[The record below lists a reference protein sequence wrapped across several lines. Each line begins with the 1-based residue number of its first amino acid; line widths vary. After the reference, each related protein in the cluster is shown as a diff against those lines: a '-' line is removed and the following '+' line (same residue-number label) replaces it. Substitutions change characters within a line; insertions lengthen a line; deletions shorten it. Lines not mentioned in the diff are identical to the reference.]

1 MIRRY
6 EMRTIYALVLTLVS
20 SSVLAQSA
28 YPSRPI
34 RLLIGFPP
42 GAGMDA
48 VARPYAAK
56 LAELLGQ
63 PVVVENR
70 PGAGGAVSNAAIA
83 RAAPDGYTVGFGS
96 NGDLV
101 IVPLLTKVDY
111 DPATSFTTISLVS
124 REEGFVLLASPAFG
138 PKNLR
143 ELVELARAKPGG
155 VQFGSGGVGLPH
167 HIAMEQFKRLAQID
181 MVHVPYK
188 GAGPMTSDI
197 IGGNLLVGI
206 GNVTALP
213 LIRAGKL
220 KALAVTASRRIPA
233 LAEVPT
239 FIEQGYAIEASGW
252 FGLIAPAGLPP
263 AIVQTLADAS
273 RKVSQ
278 DAAFN
283 ERLFGLGM
291 RGEATAPA
299 GLQQLVRDDTA
310 KWAKLIRDTGVR
322 IEQ

>member
-1 MIRRY
+1 
-6 EMRTIYALVLTLVS
+6 MRTIVAF
-20 SSVLAQSA
+20 VLALLSA
-28 YPSRPI
+28 GAMAQDRYPTRPI

-56 LAELLGQ
+56 LGELLGQ

-83 RAAPDGYTVGFGS
+83 HAPADGYTLGFGS
-96 NGDLV
+96 NGDMV
-101 IVPLLTKVDY
+101 IVPLLIKVDY
-111 DPATSFTTISLVS
+111 DPARSFTPISLVS
-124 REEGFVLLASPAFG
+124 REEGFVLLAHPTFAPS
-138 PKNLR
+138 NLA
-143 ELVELARAKPGG
+143 ELVALAKEKPGG

-167 HIAMEQFKRLAQID
+167 HIAMEQFKRLARID

-197 IGGNLLVGI
+197 VGGNLMLGI

-213 LIRAGKL
+213 LIRGGKL

-239 FIEQGYAIEASGW
+239 FSEQGYAIEASGW
-252 FGLIAPAGLPP
+252 FGLIGPAGLPSVV
-263 AIVQTLADAS
+263 VQTLAAAS
-273 RKVSQ
+273 RKVSE

-291 RGEATAPA
+291 RGEATTSE
-299 GLQQLVRDDTA
+299 GLAQLVRDDTA

-322 IEQ
+322 IDQ

>member
-1 MIRRY
+1 
-6 EMRTIYALVLTLVS
+6 MRTIVAF
-20 SSVLAQSA
+20 VLALLSA
-28 YPSRPI
+28 GAMAQDRYPTRPI

-56 LAELLGQ
+56 LGELLGQ

-83 RAAPDGYTVGFGS
+83 HAPADGYTLGFGS
-96 NGDLV
+96 NGDMV
-101 IVPLLTKVDY
+101 IVPLLIKVDY
-111 DPATSFTTISLVS
+111 DPAASFTPISLVS
-124 REEGFVLLASPAFG
+124 REEGFVLLAHPTFAPS
-138 PKNLR
+138 NLA
-143 ELVELARAKPGG
+143 ELVALAKEKPGG

-167 HIAMEQFKRLAQID
+167 HIAMEQFKRLARID

-197 IGGNLLVGI
+197 VGGNLMLGI

-213 LIRAGKL
+213 LIRGGKL

-239 FIEQGYAIEASGW
+239 FSEQGYAIEASGW
-252 FGLIAPAGLPP
+252 FGLIGPAGLPSVV
-263 AIVQTLADAS
+263 VQTLAAAS
-273 RKVSQ
+273 RKVSE

-291 RGEATAPA
+291 RGEATTSE
-299 GLQQLVRDDTA
+299 GLAQLVREDTA

-322 IEQ
+322 IDQ

>member
-1 MIRRY
+1 
-6 EMRTIYALVLTLVS
+6 MRFVLALLLALVATGAA
-20 SSVLAQSA
+20 AQGI

-48 VARPYAAK
+48 VARPFAARMS
-56 LAELLGQ
+56 ELLGQ

-70 PGAGGAVSNAAIA
+70 PGAGGAVSDAAIA
-83 RAAPDGYTVGFGS
+83 RAAPDGYTIGFGS

-111 DPATSFTTISLVS
+111 DPATSFTPISLVS
-124 REEGFVLLASPAFG
+124 REEGFVLLANPAF
-138 PKNLR
+138 PPNNLQ
-143 ELVELARAKPGG
+143 ELVALAKSRP

-167 HIAMEQFKRLAQID
+167 HIAMEEFKLLAHID

-188 GAGPMTSDI
+188 GAGPMTQDI
-197 IGGNLLVGI
+197 LGGNLMLGI

-220 KALAVTASRRIPA
+220 KALAVTANRRIPA

-252 FGLIAPAGLPP
+252 FALIAPAGLPR
-263 AIVQTLADAS
+263 AVVETLASAA
-273 RKVSQ
+273 RWVSGEP
-278 DAAFN
+278 AFN
-283 ERLFGLGM
+283 ERLFALGM
-291 RGEATAPA
+291 RGEATTSD
-299 GLQQLVRDDTA
+299 GLRQIVRDDTV
-310 KWAKLIRDTGVR
+310 KWAKLIKDTGVR
-322 IEQ
+322 VEQ

>member
-1 MIRRY
+1 
-6 EMRTIYALVLTLVS
+6 MRSILALVLALVA
-20 SSVLAQSA
+20 VAAAAQGT

-48 VARPYAAK
+48 VARPFAARMS
-56 LAELLGQ
+56 ELLGQ

-70 PGAGGAVSNAAIA
+70 PGAGGAVSDAAIA
-83 RAAPDGYTVGFGS
+83 RAAPDGYTIGFGS

-111 DPATSFTTISLVS
+111 DPATSFTPISLVS
-124 REEGFVLLASPAFG
+124 REEGFVLLANPAFA
-138 PKNLR
+138 PNNLQ
-143 ELVELARAKPGG
+143 ELVALAKAKP

-167 HIAMEQFKRLAQID
+167 HIAMEEFKLLAHID

-188 GAGPMTSDI
+188 GAGPMTQDI
-197 IGGNLLVGI
+197 LGGNLMLGI

-233 LAEVPT
+233 LTEVPT

-252 FGLIAPAGLPP
+252 FALIAPAGLPP
-263 AIVQTLADAS
+263 AVIDTLAAAA
-273 RKVSQ
+273 RWVSGER
-278 DAAFN
+278 AFN
-283 ERLFGLGM
+283 ERLFALGM
-291 RGEATAPA
+291 RGEATAPD
-299 GLQQLVRDDTA
+299 GVRQIVRDDTA
-310 KWAKLIRDTGVR
+310 KWAKLIKDTGVR
-322 IEQ
+322 VEQ

>member
-1 MIRRY
+1 
-6 EMRTIYALVLTLVS
+6 MRTIVAF
-20 SSVLAQSA
+20 VLALLSA
-28 YPSRPI
+28 GAMAQDRYPTRPI

-56 LAELLGQ
+56 LGELLGQ

-83 RAAPDGYTVGFGS
+83 HAPADGYTLGFGS
-96 NGDLV
+96 NGDMV
-101 IVPLLTKVDY
+101 IVPLLIKVDY
-111 DPATSFTTISLVS
+111 DPATSFTHVSLVS
-124 REEGFVLLASPAFG
+124 REEGFVLLAHPSFAPN
-138 PKNLR
+138 NLAD
-143 ELVELARAKPGG
+143 LVTLAKEKPGG

-167 HIAMEQFKRLAQID
+167 HIAMEQFKRLARID

-197 IGGNLLVGI
+197 VGGNLMLGI

-213 LIRAGKL
+213 LIRGGKL

-239 FIEQGYAIEASGW
+239 FSEQGYAIEASGW
-252 FGLIAPAGLPP
+252 FGLIGPAGLPSVV
-263 AIVQTLADAS
+263 VQTLAAAS
-273 RKVSQ
+273 RKVSE

-291 RGEATAPA
+291 RGEATTSE
-299 GLQQLVRDDTA
+299 GLAQLVREDTA

-322 IEQ
+322 IDQ

>member
-1 MIRRY
+1 
-6 EMRTIYALVLTLVS
+6 MRTIVAF
-20 SSVLAQSA
+20 VLALLSA
-28 YPSRPI
+28 GAMAQDRYPTRPI

-56 LAELLGQ
+56 LGELLGQ

-83 RAAPDGYTVGFGS
+83 HAPADGYTLGFGS
-96 NGDLV
+96 NGDMV
-101 IVPLLTKVDY
+101 IVPLLIKVDY
-111 DPATSFTTISLVS
+111 DPATSFTPISLVS
-124 REEGFVLLASPAFG
+124 REEGFVLLAHPTFAPS
-138 PKNLR
+138 NLA
-143 ELVELARAKPGG
+143 ELVALAKENPGG

-167 HIAMEQFKRLAQID
+167 HIAMEQFKRLARID

-197 IGGNLLVGI
+197 VGGNLMLGI

-213 LIRAGKL
+213 LIRGGKL

-239 FIEQGYAIEASGW
+239 FSEQGYAIEASGW
-252 FGLIAPAGLPP
+252 FGLIGPAGLPSVV
-263 AIVQTLADAS
+263 VQTLAAAS
-273 RKVSQ
+273 RKVSE

-291 RGEATAPA
+291 RGEATTSE
-299 GLQQLVRDDTA
+299 GLAQLVREDTA

-322 IEQ
+322 IDQ

>member
-1 MIRRY
+1 
-6 EMRTIYALVLTLVS
+6 MR
-20 SSVLAQSA
+20 SVLALLLALVAASA
-28 YPSRPI
+28 AAQGIYPSRAI

-48 VARPYAAK
+48 VARPFAARMS
-56 LAELLGQ
+56 ELLGQ

-70 PGAGGAVSNAAIA
+70 PGAGGAVSDAAIA
-83 RAAPDGYTVGFGS
+83 RAAPDGYTIGFGS

-111 DPATSFTTISLVS
+111 DPATSFTPISLVS
-124 REEGFVLLASPAFG
+124 REEGFVLLANPDF
-138 PKNLR
+138 PPNNLQD
-143 ELVELARAKPGG
+143 LVALAKSRP

-167 HIAMEQFKRLAQID
+167 HIAMEEFKLLAHID

-188 GAGPMTSDI
+188 GAGPMTQDI
-197 IGGNLLVGI
+197 LGGNLMLGI

-213 LIRAGKL
+213 LIRAGKI
-220 KALAVTASRRIPA
+220 KALAVTANRRIPA

-252 FGLIAPAGLPP
+252 FALIAPAGLPRG
-263 AIVQTLADAS
+263 VVDTLASAG
-273 RKVSQ
+273 RWV
-278 DAAFN
+278 AGEPAFN

-291 RGEATAPA
+291 RGEATTAD
-299 GLQQLVRDDTA
+299 GLRQIVRDDTA
-310 KWAKLIRDTGVR
+310 KWAKLIKDTGVR
-322 IEQ
+322 VE

>member
-1 MIRRY
+1 
-6 EMRTIYALVLTLVS
+6 MRTIVAF
-20 SSVLAQSA
+20 VLALLSA
-28 YPSRPI
+28 GAMTQDRYPTRPI

-56 LAELLGQ
+56 LGELLGQ

-83 RAAPDGYTVGFGS
+83 HAPADGYTLGFGS
-96 NGDLV
+96 NGDMV
-101 IVPLLTKVDY
+101 IVPLLIKVDY
-111 DPATSFTTISLVS
+111 DPATSFTPISLVS
-124 REEGFVLLASPAFG
+124 REEGFVLLAHPTFA
-138 PKNLR
+138 PRNLA
-143 ELVELARAKPGG
+143 ELVALAKEKPGG

-167 HIAMEQFKRLAQID
+167 HIAMEQFKRLARID

-197 IGGNLLVGI
+197 VGGNLMLGI

-213 LIRAGKL
+213 LIRGGKL

-239 FIEQGYAIEASGW
+239 FSEQGYAIEASGW
-252 FGLIAPAGLPP
+252 FGLIGPAGLPSVV
-263 AIVQTLADAS
+263 VQTLAAAS
-273 RKVSQ
+273 RKVSE

-291 RGEATAPA
+291 RGEATTSE
-299 GLQQLVRDDTA
+299 GLAQLVREDTA

-322 IEQ
+322 IDQ

>member
-1 MIRRY
+1 
-6 EMRTIYALVLTLVS
+6 MRTIVAF
-20 SSVLAQSA
+20 VLALLSA
-28 YPSRPI
+28 GAMAQDRYPTRPI

-56 LAELLGQ
+56 LGELLGQ

-83 RAAPDGYTVGFGS
+83 HAPADGYTLGFGS
-96 NGDLV
+96 NGDMV
-101 IVPLLTKVDY
+101 IVPLLIKVDY
-111 DPATSFTTISLVS
+111 DPATSFTPISLVS
-124 REEGFVLLASPAFG
+124 REEGFVLLAHPTFAPS
-138 PKNLR
+138 NLA
-143 ELVELARAKPGG
+143 ELVALAKEKPGG

-167 HIAMEQFKRLAQID
+167 HIAMEQFKRLARID

-197 IGGNLLVGI
+197 VGGNLMLGI

-213 LIRAGKL
+213 LIRGGKL

-239 FIEQGYAIEASGW
+239 FSEQGYAIEASGW
-252 FGLIAPAGLPP
+252 FGLIGPAGLPSVV
-263 AIVQTLADAS
+263 VQTLAAAS
-273 RKVSQ
+273 RKVSE

-291 RGEATAPA
+291 RGEATTSEALA
-299 GLQQLVRDDTA
+299 QLVREDTV

-322 IEQ
+322 IDQ

>member
-1 MIRRY
+1 
-6 EMRTIYALVLTLVS
+6 MRTIVAF
-20 SSVLAQSA
+20 VLALLSA
-28 YPSRPI
+28 GAMAQDRYPTRPI

-56 LAELLGQ
+56 LGELLGQ

-83 RAAPDGYTVGFGS
+83 HAPADGYTLGFGS
-96 NGDLV
+96 NGDMV
-101 IVPLLTKVDY
+101 IVPLLIKVDY
-111 DPATSFTTISLVS
+111 DPATSFTPISLVS
-124 REEGFVLLASPAFG
+124 REEGFVLLAHPTFAPS
-138 PKNLR
+138 NLA
-143 ELVELARAKPGG
+143 ELVALAKEKPGG

-167 HIAMEQFKRLAQID
+167 HIAMEQFKRLARID

-197 IGGNLLVGI
+197 VGGNLMLGI

-213 LIRAGKL
+213 LIRGGKL
-220 KALAVTASRRIPA
+220 KAFAVTASRRIPA

-239 FIEQGYAIEASGW
+239 FSEQGYAIEASGW
-252 FGLIAPAGLPP
+252 FGLIGPAGLPSVV
-263 AIVQTLADAS
+263 VQTLAAAS
-273 RKVSQ
+273 RKVSE

-291 RGEATAPA
+291 RGEATTSE
-299 GLQQLVRDDTA
+299 GLAQLVREDTA

-322 IEQ
+322 IDQ

>member
-1 MIRRY
+1 
-6 EMRTIYALVLTLVS
+6 MRTLYALVLALMS
-20 SSVLAQSA
+20 ASALAQGA
-28 YPSRPI
+28 YPTRPI

-48 VARPYAAK
+48 VARPYAA
-56 LAELLGQ
+56 AMSEILGQ
-63 PVVVENR
+63 PVLVENR

-83 RAAPDGYTVGFGS
+83 KSAPDGYTLGFGS

-101 IVPLLTKVDY
+101 IVPLLIKVDY
-111 DPATSFTTISLVS
+111 DPAASFTPISLVS
-124 REEGFVLLASPAFG
+124 REEGFVLLANPAFA
-138 PKNLR
+138 PNNLR

-167 HIAMEQFKRLAQID
+167 HIAMEEFKLLAHID

-197 IGGNLLVGI
+197 VGGNLMLGI

-213 LIRAGKL
+213 LIRAGKV
-220 KALAVTASRRIPA
+220 KALAVTANRRIPA

-239 FIEQGYAIEASGW
+239 FIEQGYGIEASGW
-252 FGLIAPAGLPP
+252 FGLIGPAGLP
-263 AIVQTLADAS
+263 ASVVQALAAAS
-273 RKVSQ
+273 RKVSA

-291 RGEATAPA
+291 RGDSTTPE
-299 GLQQLVRDDTA
+299 GLRQLVREDTA
-310 KWAKLIRDTGVR
+310 KWAKLIKDTGVR

>member
-1 MIRRY
+1 
-6 EMRTIYALVLTLVS
+6 MRTILALVLA
-20 SSVLAQSA
+20 LAAAGAAAQGT

-48 VARPYAAK
+48 VARPFAARMS
-56 LAELLGQ
+56 ELLGQ

-70 PGAGGAVSNAAIA
+70 PGAGGAVSDAAIA
-83 RAAPDGYTVGFGS
+83 RAAPDGYTIGFGS

-111 DPATSFTTISLVS
+111 DPATSFTPITLVS
-124 REEGFVLLASPAFG
+124 REEGFVLLANPAFT
-138 PKNLR
+138 PNNLQD
-143 ELVELARAKPGG
+143 LVALARAKPGA
-155 VQFGSGGVGLPH
+155 VHYGSGGVGLPH
-167 HIAMEQFKRLAQID
+167 HIAMEEFKLLAHID

-188 GAGPMTSDI
+188 GAGPMTQDI
-197 IGGNLLVGI
+197 LGGNLMLGI

-213 LIRAGKL
+213 LIRDRKL

-233 LAEVPT
+233 LSEVPT

-252 FGLIAPAGLPP
+252 FALIAPAGLPP
-263 AIVQTLADAS
+263 LVLDTLAAAA
-273 RKVSQ
+273 RFVSGEP
-278 DAAFN
+278 AFN

-291 RGEATAPA
+291 RGEASTPD
-299 GLQQLVRDDTA
+299 GLRQIVRDDTA
-310 KWAKLIRDTGVR
+310 KWAKLIKDTGVR
-322 IEQ
+322 VEQ

>member
-1 MIRRY
+1 
-6 EMRTIYALVLTLVS
+6 MRTIVAF
-20 SSVLAQSA
+20 VLALLSA
-28 YPSRPI
+28 GAMAQDRYPTRPI

-56 LAELLGQ
+56 LGELLGQ

-83 RAAPDGYTVGFGS
+83 HAPADGYTLGFGS
-96 NGDLV
+96 NGDMV
-101 IVPLLTKVDY
+101 IVPLLIKVDY
-111 DPATSFTTISLVS
+111 DPATSFTPISLVS
-124 REEGFVLLASPAFG
+124 REEGFVLLAHPTFAPS
-138 PKNLR
+138 NLA
-143 ELVELARAKPGG
+143 ELVALAKEKPGG

-167 HIAMEQFKRLAQID
+167 HIAMEQFKRLARID

-197 IGGNLLVGI
+197 VGGNVMLGI

-213 LIRAGKL
+213 LIRGGKL

-239 FIEQGYAIEASGW
+239 FSEQGYAIEASGW
-252 FGLIAPAGLPP
+252 FGLIGPAGLPSVV
-263 AIVQTLADAS
+263 VQTLAAAS
-273 RKVSQ
+273 RKVSE

-291 RGEATAPA
+291 RGEATTSE
-299 GLQQLVRDDTA
+299 GLAQLVREDTA

-322 IEQ
+322 IDQ